1 MKFNIAFPAHGTMY
15 MDDIEDEG
23 VLRAFYDKRISQEV
37 DGDVM
42 GEKYAGYRFR
52 ITGGNDKQGFPMIQ
66 GLLINKRAKLLLKAG
81 SKAYRPRRKG
91 ERKKKSVRGCIV
103 GPDIRVLNL
112 VVVQKGPGEI
122 EGLTTENIP
131 RRVGPK
137 RASNIR
143 KFWGLLK
150 TEDVRKFVIA
160 RTFTTKKGKEVTKR
174 PKIQRLVTPV
184 QRQRKRAR
192 AVAKVQ
198 NRERVKRDAQE
209 YARMLTQR
217 ATERAAA
224 RRSSRRSSRR
234 E

>member
-1 MKFNIAFPAHGTMY
+1 MKFNIAFPANGTMF
-15 MDDIEDEG
+15 MDDIEDEN

-66 GLLINKRAKLLLKAG
+66 GLLINKRAKLLMKKG
-81 SKAYRPRRKG
+81 SKAYRPRRRG

-103 GPDIRVLNL
+103 GPDICVLNL
-112 VVVQKGPGEI
+112 AVVQKGPGEI
-122 EGLTTENIP
+122 EGLTTVEVP
-131 RRVGPK
+131 RRLGPK
-137 RASNIR
+137 RANNIR
-143 KFWGLLK
+143 KFWSLSK

-160 RTFTTKKGKEVTKR
+160 RTFTNKKGKTITKR
-174 PKIQRLVTPV
+174 PKIQRLITPV
-184 QRQRKRAR
+184 VRQRKRAR

-198 NRERVKRDAQE
+198 HREKVRRDAAE
-209 YARMLTQR
+209 YQKMLAVR
-217 ATERAAA
+217 AQERAAS

-234 E
+234 N